1 MATKA
6 NYFKIGVFVI
16 GAAVILI
23 AGVIVLSAG
32 LLTRESLM
40 FETYIDES
48 VQGLSIGSSVFHR
61 GVQLGTVRQITFL
74 PMGYPKEMK
83 YGSDAYRQYSRYV
96 LVKMAIDRSNFPQ
109 MAGDDTISD
118 IVNTWV
124 KNGLRLKLTYQGITG
139 ISFIEAD
146 YVDSQRYPEDE
157 LELTWEPT
165 NIYIP
170 AAPSMFKSFVD
181 SIDSILQALGTIDF
195 GEISTTL
202 TATLE
207 NFDKSMTDAD
217 IPQLR
222 EELVGL
228 LGDLRIT
235 NQLVIGMMDKSKS
248 EDGVNIPETL
258 AQFDSTLKRLD
269 KFLSIQQSEIQG
281 IFSNIRLTTENLR
294 EFTENL
300 KKYPGSIIG
309 GPPLPPEELK

>member
-16 GAAVILI
+16 GATVILI
-23 AGVIVLSAG
+23 VGVIVLSAG
-32 LLTRESLM
+32 LLTQKSLM

-48 VQGLSIGSSVFHR
+48 VQGLSIGSSVLHR
-61 GVQLGTVRQITFL
+61 GVQIGTVKQITFL
-74 PMGYPKEMK
+74 PMGYPRAMK

-109 MAGDDTISD
+109 MASDETIAD

-124 KNGLRLKLTYQGITG
+124 QNGLRLKLTYQGITG

-146 YVDSQRYPEDE
+146 YVDAARYPEDE
-157 LELTWEPT
+157 LEITWEPT

-181 SIDSILQALGTIDF
+181 SIDSILQTLGTIDF

-202 TATLE
+202 TSTME
-207 NFDKSMTDAD
+207 NFDKSMDDAD

-222 EELVGL
+222 EELFGL
-228 LGDLRIT
+228 LSDLRTT
-235 NQLVIGMMDKSKS
+235 NKLVIGMMDKSKS

-258 AQFDSTLKRLD
+258 AQFDKTLKRLD

-309 GPPLPPEELK
+309 GPPVPPEELR